1 MKSNR
6 TASETLPLLQIAWPL
21 VLSSLLSM
29 GISITDVVM
38 SGWLGQLQL
47 AAGAAMSDF
56 YSTVY
61 YLGLGVIAA
70 LSPIIGQALGARDR
84 RTVRRATQQ
93 AFWVVALLC
102 VPGVLIIWHSAW
114 FLSLL
119 QVKTEIVQA
128 GIPYARMMAL
138 YFCFMLLAMVWH
150 YFLSAHKQTA
160 IIFRAMLA
168 ILPLNALCNYLFMYG
183 LWGLPAL
190 GLAGIGLSSV
200 VCAATLFAALSVY
213 VLRHRQY
220 DRYRLGRGLLRFN
233 GVQFAALFRIGLPIG
248 MINLAE
254 LGVFLLS
261 TVIMGAISVEVLAA
275 HTVAI
280 RVAGV
285 IYALPL
291 GLAQA
296 AAVRVAWS
304 VGANDAPAVW
314 AAGRSAYLLALG
326 VGLAYLA
333 LLTLFGGEI
342 ARLFLPAAEAA
353 EETRALA
360 QRFLLLL
367 ALAQPLACI
376 GTVSGG
382 ILRGCKDTRVP
393 MVITLVCYWG
403 LGFVTAMVLAFGL
416 GYGGIGIW
424 VGLALADA
432 LVGILLSLRLNRY
445 RRQLKLPDAGALVL
459 KG

>member
-1 MKSNR
+1 MQAQR
-6 TASETLPLLQIAWPL
+6 TPSETLPLLRIAWPL
-21 VLSSLLSM
+21 VMASLLSM

-38 SGWLGQLQL
+38 SAWLGPLQL

-56 YSTVY
+56 YSVVY
-61 YLGLGVIAA
+61 YLALGVIAA
-70 LSPIIGQALGARDR
+70 LSPIIGQALGAGDR

-102 VPGVLIIWHSAW
+102 LPGVLIIGHSAW

-119 QVKTEIVQA
+119 QVKAEIIQA

-160 IIFRAMLA
+160 VIFRAMLA

-183 LWGLPAL
+183 FWGVPAL
-190 GLAGIGLSSV
+190 GLAGIGFASV
-200 VCAATLFAALSVY
+200 VCATTLFAALTVY

-220 DRYRLGRGLLRFN
+220 HRYRLDKGLLRFD
-233 GVQFAALFRIGLPIG
+233 GTQFAALFRIGLPIG

-254 LGVFLLS
+254 LGVFLLA

-275 HTVAI
+275 HTIAI
-280 RVAGV
+280 RMAGV

-304 VGANDAPAVW
+304 VGAKDAPAVW
-314 AAGRSAYLLALG
+314 AAGRSACALALG
-326 VGLAYLA
+326 LGLAYLI
-333 LLTLFGGEI
+333 LLTLFSEAI
-342 ARLFLPAAEAA
+342 AGLFLQGQGGMD
-353 EETRALA
+353 ETLALA
-360 QRFLLLL
+360 QRFLILL
-367 ALAQPLACI
+367 ALAQPLACL
-376 GTVSGG
+376 GTVAGG
-382 ILRGCKDTRVP
+382 LLRGCKDTRVP

-403 LGFVTAMVLAFGL
+403 LGFATAMVLAFGL
-416 GYGGIGIW
+416 GYGGTGIW
-424 VGLALADA
+424 IGLALGDA
-432 LVGILLSLRLNRY
+432 LVGIMLSLRLNRY